1 MSKITTKDLIR
12 AFNWAQKNP
21 EKSYKDYVDFISKS
35 ITKKELEEFKYFTY
49 DKINLTLK
57 DKEYEFL
64 IIKNEADYI
73 NLKKL
78 GDRLAGNKGRYSL
91 TPMPGEWYY
100 GINVLHIPK
109 KGDNFF
115 ILDDWDLYEGHNGLY
130 ITGNDQLSFTFFYDE
145 KIDKKEDFSYLYAKL
160 ENYCHVLKKNTIKLW
175 DNSSTL
181 HGYINTD
188 DMNFKPVD
196 DLFNLID

>member
-1 MSKITTKDLIR
+1 MAKITTKDLIR

-21 EKSYKDYVDFISKS
+21 EKSYEDYVEFISKS
-35 ITKKELEEFKYFTY
+35 ITKKELEEFKYFNY

-57 DKEYEFL
+57 GKEYEFL
-64 IIKNEADYI
+64 IIKNEADYL
-73 NLKKL
+73 NLQKL
-78 GDRLAGNKGRYSL
+78 GDRLVGNKGHYSL
-91 TPMPGEWYY
+91 TPMPGEWYG

-130 ITGNDQLSFTFFYDE
+130 ITGDDRLSFTFFYDD
-145 KIDKKEDFSYLYAKL
+145 KIDKKEDFSHLYAKL
-160 ENYCHVLKKNTIKLW
+160 EDYWHGLKKTHIKLW
-175 DNSSTL
+175 DNLSAL

-188 DMNFKPVD
+188 GMNFKPVD

>member
-1 MSKITTKDLIR
+1 MSTIKEKDVIK

-21 EKSYKDYVDFISKS
+21 EKSYEDYVEFISKS

-57 DKEYEFL
+57 GKEYEFL
-64 IIKNEADYI
+64 IIKNEADYL
-73 NLKKL
+73 NLEKL
-78 GDRLAGNKGRYSL
+78 GIRLAGNKGYYSL
-91 TPMPGEWYY
+91 TPMPGEWYD
-100 GINVLHIPK
+100 GINVLHISK

-130 ITGNDQLSFTFFYDE
+130 ITGDDRLSFTFFNDNKFDE
-145 KIDKKEDFSYLYAKL
+145 KDDPSYLYAKL
-160 ENYCHVLKKNTIKLW
+160 KDYWYRLKKTHIKLW

-181 HGYINTD
+181 HGYINTSG
-188 DMNFKPVD
+188 MSFKPVD